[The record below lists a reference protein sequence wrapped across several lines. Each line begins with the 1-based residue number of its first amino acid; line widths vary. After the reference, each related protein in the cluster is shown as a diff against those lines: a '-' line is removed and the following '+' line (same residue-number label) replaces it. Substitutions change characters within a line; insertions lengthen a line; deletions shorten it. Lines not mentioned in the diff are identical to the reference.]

1 VPARGVEAWVLGE
14 HGDRAV
20 PVFSRVRV
28 NGEPV
33 VLTASQRAE
42 AADFVRNWYRRHVAL
57 DSGRS
62 STWTSGAGVA
72 AMVPPNPTG
81 AGDPWVASTL
91 LDGEYEIFDAAVAVP
106 VRLGPRG
113 VERVLEWELAPEELE
128 ALRYASR

>member
-1 VPARGVEAWVLGE
+1 MLGE

-28 NGEPV
+28 DGEPV
-33 VLTASQRAE
+33 MLTASQRAE

-72 AMVPPNPTG
+72 AYGRRDRHRRRRAVG
-81 AGDPWVASTL
+81 GVS
-91 LDGEYEIFDAAVAVP
+91 AA
-106 VRLGPRG
+106 
-113 VERVLEWELAPEELE
+113 
-128 ALRYASR
+128 